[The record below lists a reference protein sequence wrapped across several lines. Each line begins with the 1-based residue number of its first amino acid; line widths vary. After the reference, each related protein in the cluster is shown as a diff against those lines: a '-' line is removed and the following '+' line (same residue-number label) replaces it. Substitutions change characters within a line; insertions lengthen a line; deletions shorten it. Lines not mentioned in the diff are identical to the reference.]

1 MDEVHRSVY
10 CEARVPDSWST
21 GRRFNG
27 IQRDASMIDARP
39 PSRFLHLQIDGE
51 NRFAIRD
58 TALQVRK
65 KTTLTQ
71 SLMPCF
77 VTLIAIPKHP
87 VRFTGNLAGST
98 RFVSTIARIERTP
111 CKFP

>member
-1 MDEVHRSVY
+1 MDEVHRSGY

-51 NRFAIRD
+51 NRSGSSA
-58 TALQVRK
+58 AEQVCEK
-65 KTTLTQ
+65 WTLT
-71 SLMPCF
+71 SF
-77 VTLIAIPKHP
+77 IPSFADP
-87 VRFTGNLAGST
+87 
-98 RFVSTIARIERTP
+98 
-111 CKFP
+111 